1 MLIATLQVKPVLD
14 AKLKFH
20 MKAEYESRA
29 CRFKTPENLMMMVK
43 ISISFGF
50 VWSGEPPTKPCF
62 TPKTVPMS
70 CVMAH
75 LRVVQLGNVEIN
87 LSG

>member
-1 MLIATLQVKPVLD
+1 
-14 AKLKFH
+14 
-20 MKAEYESRA
+20 MKAEYEG
-29 CRFKTPENLMMMVK
+29 CCFKTPENLMLMAKFSV
-43 ISISFGF
+43 SFGF
-50 VWSGEPPTKPCF
+50 DWSGEPPTKPCF

-75 LRVVQLGNVEIN
+75 LPVVQLGNVEIN